1 MESPNINQN
10 PMPNFHILPRLE
22 AVGAVVMGL
31 LNQIPLVRLN
41 ATVEANRGGSV
52 MLDEGLE
59 S

>member
-22 AVGAVVMGL
+22 ALGGLISRLVGKHTTDENRG
-31 LNQIPLVRLN
+31 
-41 ATVEANRGGSV
+41 ATVL
-52 MLDEGLE
+52 LDEALE